1 MLKVM
6 DKCCGQCLYTK
17 GKIVSSERKRSIL
30 ADCKRTDTH
39 FSCHKSTIVGEDVV
53 CAGFAQRESTNMM
66 RIAGRL
72 GMIET
77 VSSDEYTKRAEDAVI
92 NKGDL

>member
-6 DKCCGQCLYTK
+6 DKCCGQCLYSK
-17 GKIVSSERKRSIL
+17 NKIVSSKRKREIL
-30 ADCKRTDTH
+30 EGCKRSDTH

-53 CAGFAQRESTNMM
+53 CRGFYERESTNMI

-72 GMIET
+72 GMIDI
-77 VSSDEYTKRAEDAVI
+77 VSVDEYTEKA
-92 NKGDL
+92 K